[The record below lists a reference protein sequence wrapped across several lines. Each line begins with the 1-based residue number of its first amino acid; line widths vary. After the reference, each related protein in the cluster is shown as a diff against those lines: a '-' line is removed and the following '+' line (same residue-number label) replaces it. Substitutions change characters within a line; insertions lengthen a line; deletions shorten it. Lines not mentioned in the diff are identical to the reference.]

1 MYKFLLFIFILFLSA
16 NCLKAQDTI
25 YKRSGDVVYAKV
37 LEINPTEIKYKRH
50 NFQDGPLYI
59 ERKEMISTIR
69 FANGLKEVFDIST
82 VSLQT
87 VPAQQDPYYS
97 PDRRINNIDP
107 QLFNKIYSRGSKFS
121 YKNDMLSENQL
132 HRLLLKTRD
141 KQIIDQVGRSK
152 DAHTLQYIGFGAIP
166 LGIGAIYFLQ
176 KSGFGSFYS
185 YYGNSP
191 NNGDLALSAVFFVGA
206 ITCPIVSGIFK
217 QKRKTYNSNAIEAYN
232 AKY

>member
-1 MYKFLLFIFILFLSA
+1 MNKFLLFFLLLFFSV

-25 YKRSGDVVYAKV
+25 YKRTGDVVYAKV
-37 LEINPTEIKYKRH
+37 LEINPSEVKYKRH
-50 NFQDGPLYI
+50 NFPDGPLYI

-69 FANGLKEVFDIST
+69 FANGLKEVFEIST
-82 VSLQT
+82 APLSSA
-87 VPAQQDPYYS
+87 PAQQDPYYS
-97 PDRRINNIDP
+97 PDRRVSNIDP
-107 QLFNKIYSRGSKFS
+107 QLFNKIYPRGSKYI

-132 HRLLLKTRD
+132 HRLLLKTKD
-141 KQIIDQVGRSK
+141 KQIIEQVGRSK

-176 KSGFGSFYS
+176 KSGFGSYS
-185 YYGNSP
+185 YYGNGP

-206 ITCPIVSGIFK
+206 ISCPIASGIYK
-217 QKRKTYNSNAIEAYN
+217 QKRKNYNTNAIDAYN